1 MCPLVIIN
9 KHCLP
14 LTEFLVIN
22 LLLQLFSFRAW
33 MQEAAILD
41 KICLWNCILGEWVDR
56 SDFPVKPPCS
66 KQSLYLSLPRSMER
80 RGTSAREAWRDVKNK
95 MSVSWMFKRCNCNAT
110 NVRFKLIPSYRLLSI
125 TIDCSRFLQ
134 ERSIIIDKLS
144 FLWLRFRSISVINE
158 LDRRDTA
165 PFRLVRDQTK
175 RRIGGRRK
183 KKSAISFFFAQADFF
198 LLFP

>member
-33 MQEAAILD
+33 MQEEAILD

-56 SDFPVKPPCS
+56 SDFPFKPPCS

-80 RGTSAREAWRDVKNK
+80 RGTSAREKRGAWRDVKNK
-95 MSVSWMFKRCNCNAT
+95 MSVSWMFK
-110 NVRFKLIPSYRLLSI
+110 KIIPSYRLLSI
-125 TIDCSRFLQ
+125 TIDCYRFFQ

-144 FLWLRFRSISVINE
+144 FLWLRFLSISVINE
-158 LDRRDTA
+158 LDCRDTA
-165 PFRLVRDQTK
+165 PLDLSQRP
-175 RRIGGRRK
+175 
-183 KKSAISFFFAQADFF
+183 SAE
-198 LLFP
+198 